1 MRSAFQKLVAS
12 KITFDILTSDKFEY
26 ANDAPDKSA
35 PARLLF
41 LILVRSALTKLAS
54 VRFVFC
60 KLVSIKISWHRIGV
74 LRQSSIVPV
83 RSLPDRSTFS
93 RLALVRSAPT
103 SIVQLRS
110 KPDR

>member
-41 LILVRSALTKLAS
+41 LILVTLATYTFMPWKGIDKGS
-54 VRFVFC
+54 
-60 KLVSIKISWHRIGV
+60 LVKVASQWFMWFTIFAIIV
-74 LRQSSIVPV
+74 LI
-83 RSLPDRSTFS
+83 STFFGIEVS
-93 RLALVRSAPT
+93 G
-103 SIVQLRS
+103 
-110 KPDR
+110 